1 MDYALMF
8 DVKEGGVSEPIKWG
22 KENLSP
28 DRNIIILDE
37 GSSSLYLWHG
47 AKQGLVARRTA
58 LRQAESL
65 KGHGYTIGKS
75 IIGRD
80 IRDLKEIDQRKVGRD
95 PETDKLNEE
104 LQIVLNSEYKELDHF
119 IVTFEMQGKVATI
132 SKSEIKHEPK
142 PETKLEPVSVPASTS
157 PPPKTEPSKEP
168 VPTVKSEPDLPKPEM
183 KFASEYSSK
192 PESLDLPKQ
201 NLEPTPS
208 PPILQ
213 EPEMDLSMDAKVGF
227 IIMGIMD
234 HYTDIWISKKDDGVY
249 AVEHMDGKICEF
261 SASEG
266 KIKFSPNSF
275 SGISTNIKTE
285 IQKKFVEL
293 SKLI

>member
-22 KENLSP
+22 KENLSS

-95 PETDKLNEE
+95 PETDKMNEE

-119 IVTFEMQGKVATI
+119 IVTFQI
-132 SKSEIKHEPK
+132 
-142 PETKLEPVSVPASTS
+142 
-157 PPPKTEPSKEP
+157 
-168 VPTVKSEPDLPKPEM
+168 M
-183 KFASEYSSK
+183 K
-192 PESLDLPKQ
+192 
-201 NLEPTPS
+201 
-208 PPILQ
+208 
-213 EPEMDLSMDAKVGF
+213 
-227 IIMGIMD
+227 
-234 HYTDIWISKKDDGVY
+234 
-249 AVEHMDGKICEF
+249 C
-261 SASEG
+261 
-266 KIKFSPNSF
+266 
-275 SGISTNIKTE
+275 
-285 IQKKFVEL
+285 
-293 SKLI
+293 